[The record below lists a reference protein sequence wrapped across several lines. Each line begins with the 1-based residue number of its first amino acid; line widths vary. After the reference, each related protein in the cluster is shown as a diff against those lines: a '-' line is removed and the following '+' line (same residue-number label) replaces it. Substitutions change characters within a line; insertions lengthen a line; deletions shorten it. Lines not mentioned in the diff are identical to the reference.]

1 MMRPKAAA
9 LAAMLLCTPLAVAA
23 QSLVPERFGYCFA
36 IDVPSRTLWTTP
48 VFEFDIPYGHLL
60 EQMEQDKAQFRAR
73 IAQGA
78 QLAPDT
84 DAVCT
89 YKTSR
94 VEAETEIER
103 TRKAFRF
110 SRVDWTQVPWTP
122 TPVRSATAS
131 ASGASASASPPVPVA
146 AIAPK
151 ARPADT
157 GDIET
162 DFWNRIADSQ
172 VPEDFDD
179 YLKAFPKGRHA
190 PLAQLEAKRL
200 RRGATSPPAA
210 TATAAAPVEPVSRL
224 ESPVA
229 QALASDPFFRLPAGK
244 GAQATWSGH
253 RVVSTRVGDRV
264 IQTPLAQSSTVKRD
278 GDTCRIDVH
287 VESGAGS
294 DVFTTDSHG
303 ATWAGFVP
311 LDLAGRTSSKY
322 AVSDSTVRAT
332 ALRHGT
338 QPLFPL
344 QPGATVGFGVTTRNA
359 YQGQSSDF
367 EQAWTCRV
375 GTTVAAATL
384 LPGTP
389 GDATELACE
398 MTMPGIP
405 GAASYAQVY
414 QWLGDV
420 GCFVQDPNR
429 P

>member
-1 MMRPKAAA
+1 MMRPKAVA
-9 LAAMLLCTPLAVAA
+9 LATMLLCTPLAVAA
-23 QSLVPERFGYCFA
+23 QGMVPERFGYCFA
-36 IDVPSRTLWTTP
+36 IDVPSRALWTTP
-48 VFEFDIPYGHLL
+48 VFELDIPYGHLL
-60 EQMEQDKAQFRAR
+60 EQMDQDKGQFRAR
-73 IAQGA
+73 IAQDA
-78 QLAPDT
+78 RLAADT

-94 VEAETEIER
+94 IDAETEVER
-103 TRKAFRF
+103 TRKSFRF
-110 SRVDWTQVPWTP
+110 SRVDWRQVPWSP
-122 TPVRSATAS
+122 TPVRPAI
-131 ASGASASASPPVPVA
+131 ASGTAPSAPMSSPAPVQASPPR
-146 AIAPK
+146 

-162 DFWNRIADSQ
+162 DFWNRIADSR

-200 RRGATSPPAA
+200 RRDGGSPATVAPPSSTPAS
-210 TATAAAPVEPVSRL
+210 TL
-224 ESPVA
+224 EAPVA
-229 QALASDPFFRLPAGK
+229 QALAGDAFFRLPVGK
-244 GAQATWSGH
+244 GAQATWSGR

-264 IQTPLAQSSTVKRD
+264 IETPIVQSSTLKRE

-311 LDLAGRTSSKY
+311 LDLVGRTSSKY

-344 QPGATVGFGVTTRNA
+344 QQGAAVEFGVTTRNV
-359 YQGQSSDF
+359 YQGQTNDF

-375 GTTVAAATL
+375 GATVAAATL
-384 LPGTP
+384 LPGTT
-389 GDATELACE
+389 GDATELTCE

-405 GAASYAQVY
+405 GAGSYAQVY
-414 QWLGDV
+414 EWLGDV

>member
-1 MMRPKAAA
+1 
-9 LAAMLLCTPLAVAA
+9 MLLCTPLLAAA
-23 QSLVPERFGYCFA
+23 QGALPDRFGYCFA
-36 IDVPSRTLWTTP
+36 VDVPSRTLWTTP
-48 VFEFDIPYGHLL
+48 VYEFDIPHGHLF
-60 EQMEQDKAQFRAR
+60 EQTEQDKAQFRAR

-78 QLAPDT
+78 PLAADT

-89 YKTSR
+89 YKATR
-94 VEAETEIER
+94 AEAETDIEN

-110 SRVDWTQVPWTP
+110 SRVDWKQVAWNP
-122 TPVRSATAS
+122 TSARPAAAPAS
-131 ASGASASASPPVPVA
+131 MLPASPPTQVDTPA
-146 AIAPK
+146 QK
-151 ARPADT
+151 ARPPET
-157 GDIET
+157 GNIET

-190 PLAQLEAKRL
+190 PLARLEARRL
-200 RRGATSPPAA
+200 RRGTSSPAA
-210 TATAAAPVEPVSRL
+210 TAAPIASAAPVSPVQASNL
-224 ESPVA
+224 EAPVA
-229 QALASDPFFRLPAGK
+229 QALAGDPFFRMPAGK
-244 GAQATWSGH
+244 GAQATWAG
-253 RVVSTRVGDRV
+253 RRMVSTRVGDRV
-264 IQTPLAQSSTVKRD
+264 IQTPLVQTSTLKRD

-287 VESGAGS
+287 VETGTGS

-322 AVSDSTVRAT
+322 GTSDSTVRAI

-344 QPGATVGFGVTTRNA
+344 QAGATANFSVTTRNA
-359 YQGQSSDF
+359 YQSQSSDF

-375 GTTVAAATL
+375 GATVAAATL

-389 GDATELACE
+389 GDATELTCE

-405 GAASYAQVY
+405 GGTSFAQVY